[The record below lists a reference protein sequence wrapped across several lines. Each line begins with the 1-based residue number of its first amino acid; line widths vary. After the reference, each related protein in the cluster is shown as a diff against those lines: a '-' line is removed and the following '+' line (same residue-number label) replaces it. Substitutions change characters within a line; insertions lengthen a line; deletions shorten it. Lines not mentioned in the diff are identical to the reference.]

1 MRKFFVWALAILLTV
16 GASIYQRQSGPTYPL
31 KISEIP
37 GDKDYK
43 MKLIRSASI
52 GEQTFV
58 EIPVSE
64 AFDSAVICFH
74 KYPIISE
81 NTIKPFKK
89 EIESWKV
96 VLPDQPPA
104 GKLQYYIILFKNG
117 RKIMQTDNNSA
128 IIRFK
133 GQVPDYILIPHIL
146 AMFAAMLFSLVSLF
160 SILLK
165 TGNYRL
171 FSYLTVITLI
181 IGGFILGP
189 IMQNYAFGD
198 YWTGW
203 PIGKDFTDNKTL
215 IALIIWV
222 LAIILN
228 FKKDRKWAIIM
239 AAVSMLVVFS
249 IPHSLGGSEYNYE
262 SGQVETGKNN

>member
-1 MRKFFVWALAILLTV
+1 MRKLFVWTLAILLTV

-31 KISEIP
+31 KISGIP
-37 GDKDYK
+37 GDENYK
-43 MKLIRSASI
+43 MQLIRSASI
-52 GEQTFV
+52 GDGTFV
-58 EIPVSE
+58 KIPISE

-74 KYPIISE
+74 KYPTNIKSE
-81 NTIKPFKK
+81 IKPFQKDT
-89 EIESWKV
+89 ESWKV

-104 GKLQYYIILFKNG
+104 GKLQYYVILFKNG
-117 RKIMQTDNNSA
+117 EKVMQNDKNSA

-133 GQVPDYILIPHIL
+133 GQVPNYILIPHIL
-146 AMFAAMLFSLVSLF
+146 AMFSAMLFSLVSLF
-160 SILLK
+160 NILFK

-171 FSYLTVITLI
+171 FSYLTIILLL

-189 IMQNYAFGD
+189 IMQNFAFGD

-215 IALIIWV
+215 IALIIWIA
-222 LAIILN
+222 AIILN
-228 FKKDRKWAIIM
+228 LKKERKWAVII
-239 AAVSMLVVFS
+239 ASISMLVVFS

-262 SGQVETGKNN
+262 SGQVKTGR

>member
-1 MRKFFVWALAILLTV
+1 MKKFFVWTLAILLTV

-74 KYPIISE
+74 KYPSDSK
-81 NTIKPFKK
+81 NTITPFEKYAQ
-89 EIESWKV
+89 SWKV
-96 VLPDQPPA
+96 MLPDQPPA
-104 GKLQYYIILFKNG
+104 GKLQYYVILFKNG
-117 RKIMQTDNNSA
+117 EKTMQTDDNSA

-133 GQVPDYILIPHIL
+133 GQVPDYILIPHII
-146 AMFAAMLFSLVSLF
+146 AMFSAMLFSLVSLF
-160 SILLK
+160 YIFFN

-215 IALIIWV
+215 IALIIWIT
-222 LAIILN
+222 AIILN
-228 FKKDRKWAIIM
+228 LKKERKWAVIL
-239 AAVSMLVVFS
+239 ASVSMLIVFS

-262 SGQVETGKNN
+262 SGQVETGKK